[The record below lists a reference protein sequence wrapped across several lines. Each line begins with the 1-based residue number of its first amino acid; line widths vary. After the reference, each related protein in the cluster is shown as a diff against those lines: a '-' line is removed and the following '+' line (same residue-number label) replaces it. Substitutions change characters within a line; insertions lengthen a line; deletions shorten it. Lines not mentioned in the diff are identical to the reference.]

1 MCDGFT
7 ASSRGNAVGP
17 YLAGTLDGLKVFVS
31 PQLTNGRFIVGCNGN
46 DYMSSAA
53 VYAPY
58 MPIIPTQLIEFNDGT
73 NTKGFTTMYDLKPL
87 NAGLVV
93 AGAITG
99 LAAAAPAVAW
109 PLPAAQAGDRLP
121 L

>member
-1 MCDGFT
+1 
-7 ASSRGNAVGP
+7 
-17 YLAGTLDGLKVFVS
+17 
-31 PQLTNGRFIVGCNGN
+31 
-46 DYMSSAA
+46 
-53 VYAPY
+53 

-87 NAGLVV
+87 NYALVV

-99 LAAAAPAVAW
+99 LAAAAPAAGVGF
-109 PLPAAQAGDRLP
+109 PSPVAGDRLP

>member
-1 MCDGFT
+1 M
-7 ASSRGNAVGP
+7 
-17 YLAGTLDGLKVFVS
+17 AGTFDGLKVFIT
-31 PQLTNGRFIVGCNGN
+31 PQLTNGRFFVGCNGN

-58 MPIIPTQLIEFNDGT
+58 MPIVPTSLIEFNDGT

-87 NAGLVV
+87 NYALVV
-93 AGAITG
+93 AGEITG
-99 LAAAAPAVAW
+99 LAAAAPA
-109 PLPAAQAGDRLP
+109 AAVGFPGTVTGDRLP